1 MIGGGAFGSEES
13 DMNGSPVTGA
23 FGWLPAG
30 CQFFDLL
37 GSISPGGCCGGA
49 FSIVGDATG
58 SALRLGCVFGGGG
71 GGIRA
76 ASAAACFA
84 FASAMLRAAMLWF
97 TVFAI
102 LVSLG
107 GSAGKPGRRT

>member
-1 MIGGGAFGSEES
+1 MIGGGAFGSEET

-30 CQFFDLL
+30 RQVFDLL
-37 GSISPGGCCGGA
+37 GSISPEGCCGGA
-49 FSIVGDATG
+49 FSIGEDAAG
-58 SALRLGCVFGGGG
+58 SALRLPCVFGGGG

-76 ASAAACFA
+76 ASTAACFA
-84 FASAMLRAAMLWF
+84 FASAMLRAAMFWF

-107 GSAGKPGRRT
+107 GSAGNPERRT